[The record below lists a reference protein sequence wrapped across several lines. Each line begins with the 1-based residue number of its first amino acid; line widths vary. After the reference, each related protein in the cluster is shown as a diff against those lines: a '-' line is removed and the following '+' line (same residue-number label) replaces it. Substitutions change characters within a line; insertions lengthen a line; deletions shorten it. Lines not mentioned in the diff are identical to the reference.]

1 MFFYHSATKGMIR
14 ANLEAFFTSKSYGMT
29 LEEALGFMIGTR
41 YSLFPEKKVVFFRLC
56 ALFQEYIEDEID
68 LFELDK
74 TLSDVF
80 PDLSTEAMDHVSDAF
95 GELIM
100 VLRFHAPEILKNF
113 GEKEKEELEMLR
125 RVISL
130 MFLYESGAIFKSTK
144 SFSFPTDK
152 WMTDFIQKI
161 DKEYCEKLE
170 GERGR
175 IEQGNITSSKFKS
188 REEYEEWK
196 AQKIKEA
203 EENSQRQKEID
214 IVKEP
219 NQLKDA
225 EEKTILLVDDDIHI
239 HRLIDKEF
247 LFRDKMD
254 LVHFY
259 SPKDAFNYLLSSKVH
274 LIISCIRFPD
284 PDIDGIH
291 FLRACK
297 TLCPKLPFIIHTS
310 YDYSDDFHAWA
321 AEAYIVKSSDLSELF
336 KTMGNLLDDKNNTE
350 ELNSEIRSGNVKTL
364 LYLGNAYAELKM
376 YENAIETFKKAIKLD
391 SNIVDAY
398 DYYHLGVSYNGLSM
412 YKEAI
417 EAYRQAIRIKPDYA
431 DAYYRLG
438 FSYLYSGQKSKALEE
453 YNKLK
458 NIDSKLA
465 KKLLEQI
472 HKNKI
477 AQREKVK

>member
-1 MFFYHSATKGMIR
+1 MLFPI
-14 ANLEAFFTSKSYGMT
+14 FFTSPD
-29 LEEALGFMIGTR
+29 ALDT
-41 YSLFPEKKVVFFRLC
+41 V
-56 ALFQEYIEDEID
+56 A
-68 LFELDK
+68 
-74 TLSDVF
+74 
-80 PDLSTEAMDHVSDAF
+80 DAF

-100 VLRFHAPEILKNF
+100 VLRFHTHEIPENF
-113 GEKEKEELEMLR
+113 RVKEKEELKMLR
-125 RVISL
+125 GVISL

-161 DKEYCEKLE
+161 DKEYSEKLE

-175 IEQGNITSSKFKS
+175 IEQRNITSSKFKNREE
-188 REEYEEWK
+188 REEYEAWK

-225 EEKTILLVDDDIHI
+225 EKKTILLVDDDIHI

-259 SPKDAFNYLLSSKVH
+259 SPKDAFNYLLTSKVH

-284 PDIDGIH
+284 SDIDGIH

-297 TLCPKLPFIIHTS
+297 TLCPKLPVIIHTS

-336 KTMGNLLDDKNNTE
+336 KTMGNLLDDKNNG
-350 ELNSEIRSGNVKTL
+350 SSWK
-364 LYLGNAYAELKM
+364 
-376 YENAIETFKKAIKLD
+376 
-391 SNIVDAY
+391 
-398 DYYHLGVSYNGLSM
+398 
-412 YKEAI
+412 
-417 EAYRQAIRIKPDYA
+417 
-431 DAYYRLG
+431 
-438 FSYLYSGQKSKALEE
+438 
-453 YNKLK
+453 
-458 NIDSKLA
+458 
-465 KKLLEQI
+465 
-472 HKNKI
+472 
-477 AQREKVK
+477 